1 MSQNKTTIT
10 YQQHE
15 RPSQFETPSK
25 IFPQFSSSLN
35 QGSQEK
41 KNYFKNEHQQQ
52 KFFSIQRN
60 NHQPSRHFSPEKQLL
75 ELPILNSTNI
85 GEMNYKR
92 LNEFKTALNQTRKFR
107 NGSLNDNYYSL
118 IQQIKRKHRFD
129 EEQRDN
135 SDYTYQ
141 TSDCNRNKILAN
153 AMFNIATPFNELN
166 HINQQTC
173 FNLDMNLWLNKQK
186 QNLNNSLFALA
197 PIGDSPQN
205 NFKKT
210 INKPRSRILS
220 LPPTATTKLS
230 EGSQIINKSYQITN
244 SFQQQQSQLNKHKKL
259 KTQQSSLSPAKTS
272 LFDENFQLKEILVP
286 SPKKK
291 ILEINFATGM
301 SEKNKKKHG
310 DKTKTEIIHTPYID
324 KAIQIIEEKYQLD
337 NNNNENENSQ
347 LFSSNMQEEI
357 NKKKLAETQK
367 DPFIKI
373 DGGFGDYIL
382 RYHHIKQRIQNKL
395 IPQKVAMP
403 NLSNLLQNYQ
413 ELEAEIERKKEEQHS
428 EQENTPIPQTHKKKN
443 QLEPIQFNKI

>member
-15 RPSQFETPSK
+15 KLSQFETPSK
-25 IFPQFSSSLN
+25 FFPQFTSSLN
-35 QGSQEK
+35 QGSQDK
-41 KNYFKNEHQQQ
+41 KSYFKNEHQQQ

-75 ELPILNSTNI
+75 KLPILNSTNI

-107 NGSLNDNYYSL
+107 NGSLNDNYYFL

-129 EEQRDN
+129 EEQRDT

-153 AMFNIATPFNELN
+153 AMFNIETPFNELN

-173 FNLDMNLWLNKQK
+173 FNLDMNLWINKQK
-186 QNLNNSLFALA
+186 QNLNNSLFALT
-197 PIGDSPQN
+197 PVVDSPQN

-230 EGSQIINKSYQITN
+230 EGSQIISKSSQITN
-244 SFQQQQSQLNKHKKL
+244 NFQQQQSQMNKHKKL
-259 KTQQSSLSPAKTS
+259 KTQQPNLSPAKTS
-272 LFDENFQLKEILVP
+272 IFDEHFQLKEVVVP

-301 SEKNKKKHG
+301 SGKNKKNH
-310 DKTKTEIIHTPYID
+310 DKNKSEIIHTPYID
-324 KAIQIIEEKYQLD
+324 KAIQIIEEKYNLD
-337 NNNNENENSQ
+337 NNDDDENSQ
-347 LFSSNMQEEI
+347 LYSSFVQEEI

-395 IPQKVAMP
+395 IPQKVAIP
-403 NLSNLLQNYQ
+403 NLSNLLENYQ
-413 ELEAEIERKKEEQHS
+413 ELEDEIERKKEQQSS
-428 EQENTPIPQTHKKKN
+428 EQENIPISQPLKKKN

>member
-10 YQQHE
+10 YQQND
-15 RPSQFETPSK
+15 RLSQFDTPSK
-25 IFPQFSSSLN
+25 VIPQFSSSLN
-35 QGSQEK
+35 QGSLEK

-75 ELPILNSTNI
+75 ELPIVNSTNI

-92 LNEFKTALNQTRKFR
+92 LNEFKTVLNQTRKFR

-129 EEQRDN
+129 EEQRDT

-186 QNLNNSLFALA
+186 QNLNNSLFALT

-205 NFKKT
+205 NLKKT

-244 SFQQQQSQLNKHKKL
+244 NFQQQESQILKHKKL

-272 LFDENFQLKEILVP
+272 IFDENFQLKDVSVP

-301 SEKNKKKHG
+301 NDKNKKNNGNKN
-310 DKTKTEIIHTPYID
+310 KTEIIHTPYID
-324 KAIQIIEEKYQLD
+324 KAIQIIEEKYKLD
-337 NNNNENENSQ
+337 SNDDENSQ
-347 LFSSNMQEEI
+347 YSSFVQEEI
-357 NKKKLAETQK
+357 NKKKLAESQK

-403 NLSNLLQNYQ
+403 NLSNLLESYQ
-413 ELEAEIERKKEEQHS
+413 ELEAEVERKKQQQTS
-428 EQENTPIPQTHKKKN
+428 EQENTPIRQPHKRKN
-443 QLEPIQFNKI
+443 QLEPIQFNKL